1 MAMKSVSFS
10 KMQAAASVNTGLV
23 EVFRDCCIVA
33 PLARLYEMAVN
44 RTRTPSR
51 VNR

>member
-1 MAMKSVSFS
+1 MKSVSFS

-23 EVFRDCCIVA
+23 EVFRSSDCCIVA